1 MKKSENT
8 TAKKKRSPWK
18 TLLTVMLTSLG
29 VLVLALGTF
38 VTIFY
43 IEDSKP
49 VCWKS
54 GEVIINWQPV
64 TLPCSVEE
72 FEAALEI
79 TIPEP
84 DPIVKI
90 SKVTMDGL
98 GGPISFNAHLSEDFS
113 RVTGIAAHADSIG
126 DLDGII
132 FPGKVTFN
140 SNIEDVIELYS
151 TKPLNIYHSY
161 WSEEI
166 VFSDKISA
174 GYRYVD
180 HSSFQ
185 IEVSTLD
192 GIIDDI
198 CYFYIAAE

>member
-1 MKKSENT
+1 MKKNESN
-8 TAKKKRSPWK
+8 TAKRKRSPWK
-18 TLLTVMLTSLG
+18 TLLIVASISLG
-29 VLVLALGTF
+29 VLVLAVGTF

-54 GEVIINWQPV
+54 GEVMINWQPI
-64 TLPCSVEE
+64 TLPCPVEE

-79 TIPEP
+79 ELPEA

-98 GGPISFNAHLSEDFS
+98 GGPISFNAHLSEDFT
-113 RVTGIAAHADSIG
+113 RVTGIAVHADRIG
-126 DLDGII
+126 DLNGVI
-132 FPGKVTFN
+132 FPGKVTLN
-140 SNIEDVIELYS
+140 SDIEDVIELY
-151 TKPLNIYHSY
+151 TTNPLNIYHSY
-161 WSEEI
+161 WSEDI

-192 GIIDDI
+192 GIVDDI
-198 CYFYIAAE
+198 CYFYIAGE

>member
-1 MKKSENT
+1 MKKNEKN

-18 TLLTVMLTSLG
+18 TLLTVMLASFG

-54 GEVIINWQPV
+54 GEVIINLQPV
-64 TLPCSVEE
+64 TLPCSVDE
-72 FEAALEI
+72 FETALGI
-79 TIPEP
+79 TLPEA

-90 SKVTMDGL
+90 SKVTIDGMD
-98 GGPISFNAHLSEDFS
+98 GPISFNAHLSEDFS
-113 RVTGIAAHADSIG
+113 RVTGIAVHADSIG
-126 DLDGII
+126 DPDGII
-132 FPGKVTFN
+132 FPGKVTLN
-140 SNIEDVIELYS
+140 SNIEQVVELYS
-151 TKPLNIYHSY
+151 TSPLNIYHSY
-161 WSEEI
+161 WSEDI
-166 VFSDKISA
+166 VFTGKISA

-192 GIIDDI
+192 GIVDDI